1 MNQFNPV
8 STYEVTEDY
17 QGVRLDNC
25 LISLMKGLPRSKIY
39 SIIRKGEVRIN
50 SSRSKPSQ
58 KLNLGDKIRIPPYT
72 HDSKPSKKAA
82 SNLMEKLASR
92 LVVVDKKFLIF
103 DKPIGLASHGGS
115 GISMGLIE
123 TVRQMDPRYKEAQL
137 VHRLDKDTSGCI
149 VIALRKSILREFHK
163 EIRENKVLKKY
174 IAVVKGSWPSS
185 LNKVELNISKDR
197 LRSGEREVQ
206 VNKDGKNS
214 ISKFKLLK
222 SNKKLSLIECQ
233 IITGRTHQIRVHT
246 THSGHPIAGDVKYG
260 DELFNK
266 SLKPQLNRMLLHSSH
281 INFKNLG
288 IEATS
293 ETPKL
298 FEDLLK

>member
-1 MNQFNPV
+1 MSQFNPV

-72 HDSKPSKKAA
+72 HDSKPTKKAA
-82 SNLMEKLASR
+82 SILMEKLFSR
-92 LVVVDKKFLIF
+92 LVVVDKKFLVF

-174 IAVVKGSWPSS
+174 IAVVKGSWPST

-260 DELFNK
+260 DDLFNK
-266 SLKPQLNRMLLHSSH
+266 SLKPQLNRMLLHSNH

-288 IEATS
+288 IEATA

>member
-1 MNQFNPV
+1 MSQFNPV

-72 HDSKPSKKAA
+72 HDSKPTKKAA
-82 SNLMEKLASR
+82 SILMEKLSSR
-92 LVVVDKKFLIF
+92 LVVVDKKFLVF

-174 IAVVKGSWPSS
+174 IAVVKGSWPST

-260 DELFNK
+260 DDLFNK
-266 SLKPQLNRMLLHSSH
+266 SLKPQLNRMLLHSNH